1 MSGNCRNF
9 VALRTADDGSEDS
22 AVTLQELAHDLVAL
36 VRHHERNCRHCASV
50 GLACVECPEC
60 RAIMEDEILD
70 ALRKV
75 NRK

>member
-1 MSGNCRNF
+1 M
-9 VALRTADDGSEDS
+9 
-22 AVTLQELAHDLVAL
+22 TLQELAHDLVAL

-75 NRK
+75 NRHA